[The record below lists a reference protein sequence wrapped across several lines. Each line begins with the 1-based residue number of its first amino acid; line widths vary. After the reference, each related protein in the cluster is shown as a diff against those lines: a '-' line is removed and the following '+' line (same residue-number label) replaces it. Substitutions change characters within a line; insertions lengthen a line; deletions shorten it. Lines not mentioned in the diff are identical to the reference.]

1 MSRTKN
7 NTTFA
12 AYRVFETLA
21 FLMKQPANVAEIT
34 KHLEGLKTIG
44 ERNYSKALI
53 YKYLSTLKFAGIE
66 LKRHKCRYE
75 IGKLPFKIDLSKEDV
90 TALSVLKEILKVTPE
105 KEIAENASKFFYQ
118 LNMRFDFDQNPYQDE
133 TEDCKS
139 PKKLTKEHLSEV
151 KIYEELQKQDL
162 RYKITYKNVLNE
174 VVSEIC
180 EIIEVYT
187 KQNGVYI
194 KVYNTLHG
202 CFLTLNVKQ
211 IKDVEE
217 TPQKNTH
224 RYFSSTTVFKLK
236 GKLAKR
242 YTLRNE
248 EHSIGFDKNGNLT
261 IASKKEPKEELF
273 LRLMRYGS
281 SCEVISPK
289 KDRDLMQ
296 TLIKATLKNYQEV

>member
-105 KEIAENASKFFYQ
+105 KEIAENINKFFYQ
-118 LNMRFDFDQNPYQDE
+118 LNMHFDFDKNPYGEEKE
-133 TEDCKS
+133 TCKN
-139 PKKLTKEHLSEV
+139 KLELTKKQVQEV
-151 KIYEELQKQDL
+151 KHYEKLQ
-162 RYKITYKNVLNE
+162 
-174 VVSEIC
+174 
-180 EIIEVYT
+180 
-187 KQNGVYI
+187 
-194 KVYNTLHG
+194 
-202 CFLTLNVKQ
+202 
-211 IKDVEE
+211 
-217 TPQKNTH
+217 
-224 RYFSSTTVFKLK
+224 
-236 GKLAKR
+236 
-242 YTLRNE
+242 
-248 EHSIGFDKNGNLT
+248 
-261 IASKKEPKEELF
+261 
-273 LRLMRYGS
+273 
-281 SCEVISPK
+281 
-289 KDRDLMQ
+289 
-296 TLIKATLKNYQEV
+296 

>member
-105 KEIAENASKFFYQ
+105 KEIAENINKFFYQ
-118 LNMRFDFDQNPYQDE
+118 LNMHFDFDKNPYGEEKE
-133 TEDCKS
+133 TCKN
-139 PKKLTKEHLSEV
+139 KLELTKKQVQKV
-151 KIYEELQKQDL
+151 KHYEKLQEEDL
-162 RYKITYKNVLNE
+162 RFKITYKNILNE
-174 VVSEIC
+174 TVTEIC

-187 KQNGVYI
+187 EQNSVYL
-194 KVYNTLHG
+194 KTYNTQHG
-202 CFLTLNVKQ
+202 CFLILNVDQ
-211 IKDVEE
+211 IEDIEK

-248 EHSIGFDKNGNLT
+248 EHSMGMDKEGCLL
-261 IASKKEPKEELF
+261 IASKKEPKEDLF

-281 SCEVISPK
+281 SCEVMSPK
-289 KDRDLMQ
+289 QDRETMHNLVKT
-296 TLIKATLKNYQEV
+296 TLANYQS